1 MLQWFKS
8 IISHSFGR
16 IFAFF
21 CQTPWSLWGK
31 TYFCHAPHTCLFAGL
46 HQCFCWFTP
55 VFFLVAVFIHV
66 LHAPVVSHEPCFCWL
81 HPDSGTQLP
90 MFKPLFWRSSW
101 QSQYP
106 KNIQK
111 THLYKTGERETYWQW
126 YLPVPIIYHRILY
139 FAVLPAAFQQHSV
152 GMCCVE
158 YIYYIFI

>member
-111 THLYKTGERETYWQW
+111 THLYKTGEGDIDNGTS
-126 YLPVPIIYHRILY
+126 LCPSSIIVSCILQC
-139 FAVLPAAFQQHSV
+139 FQQHSSS
-152 GMCCVE
+152 
-158 YIYYIFI
+158 IL